1 MARSIGRPM
10 AVLVLS
16 DEERS
21 YLERQVRRRRVARS
35 ISDRCR
41 MILRCADGL
50 TNKAAAAELGVHE
63 HTVGKWRRRF
73 LKERIEGLSDEP
85 RPGRPRTLTDE
96 QVAEVI
102 ERTLET
108 TPADATHWSIR
119 SMARESGLSHTT
131 IRRIWAA
138 FSVQPHR
145 SETFKLSS
153 DPLFVDKVRDII
165 GLYLSPPDRALV
177 LCVDEKSQI
186 QALDRSQPVL
196 PMLGMVR
203 LHRGDH
209 VVDRATLESVHGRC
223 PCVIEMAQLRIAP
236 GQGQL
241 AAFLQPE
248 RHSPVPDARDLGG
261 AAVHEPQPGIV
272 AGPADAVP
280 GAKLDPFAA
289 VNLRAAPASADFD
302 RFPVDGRAVR
312 AFEMHDPLAVID
324 AHDAPFLALF
334 DPEAL
339 VGTVEG
345 HHIAGRIVGAKR
357 LLRVGIPLRDQPLR
371 LQGRPSD
378 AAFAGEAFAD
388 MAVDRL
394 PQFMSR
400 RHHPGTLARLR
411 GELEPAR
418 RDRARDIVGLH
429 LGDIGAQLLE
439 CLADFAREAR
449 LDGGLQV
456 GSGRAPRPLHDL
468 RCG

>member
-35 ISDRCR
+35 ISDRWR
-41 MILRCADGL
+41 MILHCADGL
-50 TNKAAAAELGVHE
+50 TNKAVAAELGVHE

-145 SETFKLSS
+145 SETFKLSG

-177 LCVDEKSQI
+177 LYVDEKSQI

-196 PMLGMVR
+196 PMLPGMPERCTHDYKRHGTTSLFAALDVATTGRVIGKCYRRHRAREVPRLPEGDRPVR
-203 LHRGDH
+203 PRGAGRPHR
-209 VVDRATLESVHGRC
+209 HG
-223 PCVIEMAQLRIAP
+223 QLRHP
-236 GQGQL
+236 QDRGGQGL
-241 AAFLQPE
+241 A
-248 RHSPVPDARDLGG
+248 G
-261 AAVHEPQPGIV
+261 AA
-272 AGPADAVP
+272 
-280 GAKLDPFAA
+280 
-289 VNLRAAPASADFD
+289 SA
-302 RFPVDGRAVR
+302 
-312 AFEMHDPLAVID
+312 LA
-324 AHDAPFLALF
+324 
-334 DPEAL
+334 
-339 VGTVEG
+339 
-345 HHIAGRIVGAKR
+345 
-357 LLRVGIPLRDQPLR
+357 
-371 LQGRPSD
+371 
-378 AAFAGEAFAD
+378 
-388 MAVDRL
+388 
-394 PQFMSR
+394 
-400 RHHPGTLARLR
+400 
-411 GELEPAR
+411 
-418 RDRARDIVGLH
+418 
-429 LGDIGAQLLE
+429 
-439 CLADFAREAR
+439 
-449 LDGGLQV
+449 
-456 GSGRAPRPLHDL
+456 RPLHADL
-468 RCG
+468 RFLDQSGRTLVRRTDAQAVAARRAHLDPPARSIRAFIEKHNEDPKPFRWTKSADDILAAVKRFCLRVDQNLCHKL